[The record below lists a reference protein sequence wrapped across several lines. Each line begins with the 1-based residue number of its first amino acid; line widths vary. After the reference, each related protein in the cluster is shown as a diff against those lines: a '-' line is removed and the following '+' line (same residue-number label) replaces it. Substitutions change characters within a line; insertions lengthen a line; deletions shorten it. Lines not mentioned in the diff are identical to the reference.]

1 MISSRIFT
9 PRSSSPVSRWLLLLL
24 CCSGLA
30 LVGTY
35 SCVTAVSPQEPQ
47 INDMARVKKLEESL
61 LSPCC
66 YGEPVSRHMSEV
78 AFEMRKE
85 IAERVQAGQSDQE
98 ILDHYKL
105 LYGEQV
111 LVEPDGRKKVV
122 LYSLPV
128 LISIVG
134 LGIVLL
140 FLHHALRRTSSNLEP
155 DGSEKRIDSKI
166 AEAIRN
172 ATDDL

>member
-1 MISSRIFT
+1 MISSLIFT
-9 PRSSSPVSRWLLLLL
+9 RNSNSRVSRWSFPLLRGF
-24 CCSGLA
+24 GLA
-30 LVGTY
+30 LLATY
-35 SCVTAVSPQEPQ
+35 SHVAAVSPQELQPK
-47 INDMARVKKLEESL
+47 DMARVKRLEESL

-78 AFEMRKE
+78 AFQMRKE

-128 LISIVG
+128 LISIAG

-140 FLHHALRRTSSNLEP
+140 FLHHALKRDSGSLEKAS
-155 DGSEKRIDSKI
+155 GEKRMDSKI
-166 AEAIRN
+166 AETIRN
-172 ATDDL
+172 ATDDM